1 MKPRLILTIFV
12 IGLMAIQAHA
22 FQAFSSTD
30 DSSNY
35 IQTMRIAESFVRRAL
50 TDTAGYHLLRELASI
65 GHRLVGSENCRKAIQ
80 WAEKTMQERGFDHV
94 FLQPV
99 MVPRWIRGDT
109 EKAEIVSTKS
119 KHRRTFNIAA
129 IGGSISTPP
138 QGITAPVLE
147 VKSFEELHESGNRA
161 KGKIIFFNRP
171 MDTGMID
178 TFSAYGSTVTQ
189 RVSGPVEAAIAGGVA
204 AIVRSVTTRYDNVPH
219 VGTLV
224 YDQAVPRIPG
234 VVIGQKDA
242 DFLSQALKDEPALK
256 VKMTLSCKQL
266 DDVESYNVIGEIIGS
281 EYPDEIIVVGG
292 HIDSWDKGD
301 GSHDDGAGCIQS
313 FEVLDLFLRLGIKP
327 RRTIR
332 AVFFMNE
339 EFGLS
344 GAEIYGRYA
353 EKSNKKHI
361 AAIESDR
368 GAHTPRGFY
377 VDACEDVIQ
386 KIQSWL
392 PYLNRALIEWVRKGG
407 SGADVGQIKNA
418 SALIGYVPD
427 VQRYFDV
434 HHSANDVFKEIH
446 PREFELGTAAMAI
459 LTYLI
464 SQEGLQ

>member
-1 MKPRLILTIFV
+1 
-12 IGLMAIQAHA
+12 
-22 FQAFSSTD
+22 
-30 DSSNY
+30 
-35 IQTMRIAESFVRRAL
+35 
-50 TDTAGYHLLRELASI
+50 
-65 GHRLVGSENCRKAIQ
+65 
-80 WAEKTMQERGFDHV
+80 MQERGFDNV

-99 MVPRWIRGDT
+99 MVPRWVRGDV

-119 KHRRTFNIAA
+119 HHGRSLNIAA

-138 QGITAPVLE
+138 DRITASVLE
-147 VKSFEELHESGNRA
+147 VKSFEELLESENRA

-171 MDTGMID
+171 MDTGMIE
-178 TFSAYGSTVTQ
+178 TFSAYGSAVAQ
-189 RVSGPVEAAIAGGVA
+189 RVSGPVEAAKAGGVA
-204 AIVRSVTTRYDNVPH
+204 AIVRSVTTKYDNVPH

-224 YDQAVPRIPG
+224 YEQGNPHIPG
-234 VVIGQKDA
+234 VTIGLKDA
-242 DFLSQALKDEPALK
+242 DYLSQALKDEHGLK
-256 VKMTLSCKQL
+256 VKLTLACKQF

-292 HIDSWDKGD
+292 HFDSWDKGD

-313 FEVLDLFLRLGIKP
+313 LEVLDLFLRLGIKP

-344 GAEIYGRYA
+344 GAELYGRYA
-353 EKSNKKHI
+353 EENNIKHV

-368 GAHTPRGFY
+368 GAYTPRGFY
-377 VDACEDVIQ
+377 VDDCEDVIQ
-386 KIQSWL
+386 KIRSWL

-434 HHSANDVFKEIH
+434 HHSANDVFEEIH